1 MCCILIGLWD
11 MYCIVW
17 VVGLT
22 EHEVIWYWYVSL
34 ALSNKSIFGSICGS
48 VGMIGWDSMTKYR
61 LFLVRYCLHWLLYV
75 SMSVWRILLRGVRLA
90 PSPGSWVCYCQ
101 PLVHMS
107 SEHWA
112 PATCIPATSPSPTY
126 IMWWV
131 SCGALWQPSCSLS
144 SGRLENKTLMLT
156 LSRKIRW
163 QRIQRRTSGK
173 HFSCKTMSWISWQ
186 TWWSMATPSYRREPL
201 QKRRRKWR
209 RLQRRGWTSCWR
221 RPTRPTRRATMLTV
235 IRVLLKESRLNI
247 CCFLSGN
254 RILGVFV
261 LTP

>member
-1 MCCILIGLWD
+1 MCSILIGLWD

-22 EHEVIWYWYVSL
+22 EHEVIWYCYVSL
-34 ALSNKSIFGSICGS
+34 TLRNKSIFGSICSS

-75 SMSVWRILLRGVRLA
+75 SMSVWRILLRGVRCKPCQTCTVTWELSLLLSA
-90 PSPGSWVCYCQ
+90 PC
-101 PLVHMS
+101 VH
-107 SEHWA
+107 EQWA
-112 PATCIPATSPSPTY
+112 PATSPTY

-173 HFSCKTMSWISWQ
+173 HFSCKTMSGISWQ
-186 TWWSMATPSYRREPL
+186 TWWSMATYIPTGESLYKGGEESGEDCREEVEPAGEGDPPD
-201 QKRRRKWR
+201 QPGGKP
-209 RLQRRGWTSCWR
+209 CWQWS
-221 RPTRPTRRATMLTV
+221 
-235 IRVLLKESRLNI
+235 ES
-247 CCFLSGN
+247 S
-254 RILGVFV
+254 
-261 LTP
+261 